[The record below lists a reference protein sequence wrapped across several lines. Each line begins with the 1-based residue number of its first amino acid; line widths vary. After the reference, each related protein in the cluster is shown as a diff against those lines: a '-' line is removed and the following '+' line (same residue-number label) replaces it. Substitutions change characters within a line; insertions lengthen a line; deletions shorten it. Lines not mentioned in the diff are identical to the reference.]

1 MTRTTLNPSAKN
13 AVPSLRSGLKSRKPS
28 PLALEARLMFDGAA
42 IATHAPDAAAPAPEA
57 AVLERALPAER
68 GVASVASEAARE
80 GAQVI
85 GRDGAPKEI
94 VFVDAGVTDWQK
106 LVANVK
112 PGLEVVVLDPTR
124 DGLTQIAETLAGRSG
139 LDAIHVISHGG
150 DGKLILGGKD
160 VDQTALAA
168 HQGDL
173 QKIGQ
178 ALSTNGDI
186 LLYGCDIAKGSAG
199 AAFVDAVA
207 QATSADVAASTDATG
222 SAAKGGDWTLEY
234 AAGQVETKQFAD
246 SAKLAG
252 YEGLLASTK
261 LDLDEKGSSGKSG
274 FDYETTFYYPQKD
287 LKICDVD
294 PKLTLAPGAEVGK
307 IIIRIENAKT
317 GDSLDPH
324 WEFFG
329 ASIDPARISFYAA

>member
-106 LVANVK
+106 LVANAK

-186 LLYGCDIAKGSAG
+186 LLYGCDIAKGTAG

-207 QATSADVAASTDATG
+207 KATSADVAASTDATG
-222 SAAKGGDWTLEY
+222 SAVKRGDWDLEY
-234 AAGQVETKQFAD
+234 AAGKIDVAPVIRAAD
-246 SAKLAG
+246 VTS
-252 YEGLLASTK
+252 YNGLLASMT
-261 LDLDEKGSSGKSG
+261 LDLDKNNSSGKTG
-274 FDYETTFYYPQKD
+274 FDYQTTYDYREGRFPV
-287 LKICDVD
+287 CDADVSID
-294 PKLTLAPGAEVGK
+294 LAPGTTWDDVRAC
-307 IIIRIENAKT
+307 
-317 GDSLDPH
+317 SH
-324 WEFFG
+324 
-329 ASIDPARISFYAA
+329 